1 MVRVHLGVLIKK
13 SKDMGCTNIRGKRV
27 KLNGR
32 TPFPRHTK
40 GYGLE
45 ELPAKVGMRA
55 SYHRSTSKRFICYV
69 GDALMGKQA
78 KKNIRKLREQFR
90 LKK

>member
-1 MVRVHLGVLIKK
+1 M
-13 SKDMGCTNIRGKRV
+13 SYTNLRGKRV
-27 KLNGR
+27 KLHGR

-69 GDALMGKQA
+69 GDALMSKQR
-78 KKNIRKLREQFR
+78 IRNTRKQIEKYK

>member
-1 MVRVHLGVLIKK
+1 
-13 SKDMGCTNIRGKRV
+13 MGSTNLRGKRV
-27 KLNGR
+27 KLHGR

-55 SYHRSTSKRFICYV
+55 SYHRSTSKRFICSV
-69 GDALMGKQA
+69 GDALLGKQR
-78 KKNIRKLREQFR
+78 IRSHREIIKIFK